1 MDHQGDRTSVRSP
14 FFVVPWYNGPIPI
27 IAFGGPEMSVFA
39 KLAALPMIVAAC
51 DPGPV
56 NAVKGFYRSVAADK
70 FLTSAEYLPK
80 DLRDRGDTY
89 LEPKLAFQRD
99 EITRCGGIKSMD
111 IKLVKPE
118 GQDSLRTGSVVLS
131 FKGVCDPR
139 EDQMTVVRDDRGWR
153 LQLAWW

>member
-1 MDHQGDRTSVRSP
+1 
-14 FFVVPWYNGPIPI
+14 
-27 IAFGGPEMSVFA
+27 MSVFA

-70 FLTSAEYLPK
+70 FTTAAEHLPK
-80 DLRDRGDTY
+80 DVRDRGEAFLD
-89 LEPKLAFQRD
+89 PKLAFQRD

-118 GQDSLRTGSVVLS
+118 GQDSLRTGSVVLR
-131 FKGVCDPR
+131 FNGACDPR
-139 EDQMTVVRDDRGWR
+139 EDVLTVARDERGWR
-153 LQLAWW
+153 LQLPWW